1 LCLWPMA
8 KMLNTMNS
16 KKTDGKIFI
25 ITGMSGA
32 GKSQALKCFED
43 LGFYCIDNLPVALIP
58 AFSELV
64 KTNRHFRQVALGIDI
79 REGRFFKGFVKSL
92 DILRKLGLDYK
103 VIFLDAADP
112 IILQRFSETRHR
124 HPLGKNISEAVREER
139 KILSG
144 LKERANKVVDTS
156 KLTLGELKE
165 ILSGALELKRS
176 TEMKLTVISFG
187 YKYGIPLDADLV
199 MDVRFLPNP
208 NYIPRLKRRTGLDR
222 PVGDYIR
229 NKPGFKTFIKDYTG
243 QIKHL
248 LPLYIKEGKSYLT
261 IAIGCTGGR
270 HRSVFIAHQVA
281 ESLSRFGF
289 SVSEYH
295 RDIRK

>member
-1 LCLWPMA
+1 MRSN
-8 KMLNTMNS
+8 K
-16 KKTDGKIFI
+16 GKIFI

-64 KTNRHFRQVALGIDI
+64 KTNRHFKNVALGIDI

-92 DILRKLGLDYK
+92 DTLGRLGLDYK
-103 VIFLDAADP
+103 VIFMDASDP
-112 IILQRFSETRHR
+112 AILQRFSETRHR
-124 HPLGKNISEAVREER
+124 HPLGKNISQAVREER
-139 KILSG
+139 KILFE
-144 LKERANKVVDTS
+144 LKERANKVIDTS
-156 KLTLGELKE
+156 NLTLGELKE
-165 ILSGALELKRS
+165 ILAGALELKRS

-208 NYIPRLKRRTGLDR
+208 NYIPRLKHRTGLDK
-222 PVGDYIR
+222 PVGFYISSR
-229 NKPGFKTFIKDYTG
+229 PGFKRFIADYTG

-261 IAIGCTGGR
+261 IAIGCTGGK
-270 HRSVFIAHQVA
+270 HRSVFIASQLA
-281 ESLSRFGF
+281 QNLSRFGF

>member
-1 LCLWPMA
+1 MA
-8 KMLNTMNS
+8 DKIMSS
-16 KKTDGKIFI
+16 KKTEGKIFI

-58 AFSELV
+58 AFSGLV
-64 KTNRHFRQVALGIDI
+64 KTNRHFKNVALGIDI
-79 REGRFFKGFVKSL
+79 REGRFFKGFISSL
-92 DILRKLGLDYK
+92 DTLGKLGLHYK
-103 VIFLDAADP
+103 IIFLDASDP
-112 IILQRFSETRHR
+112 VILQRFSETRHR
-124 HPLGKNISEAVREER
+124 HPLGKNITQAVREER
-139 KILSG
+139 RILFE
-144 LKERANKVVDTS
+144 LKERANKVIDTS

-165 ILSGALELKRS
+165 ILAGMLELRRS

-208 NYIPRLKRRTGLDR
+208 NYIPRLSHRTGLD
-222 PVGDYIR
+222 PAVGAYIR
-229 NKPGFKTFIKDYTG
+229 SRPGFNSFIAGYTG
-243 QIKHL
+243 QIKQL
-248 LPLYIKEGKSYLT
+248 LPLYVKEGKSYLT
-261 IAIGCTGGR
+261 IAIGCTGGK
-270 HRSVFIAHQVA
+270 HRSVFIANRLA
-281 ESLSRFGF
+281 EALSRFGF

>member
-1 LCLWPMA
+1 M
-8 KMLNTMNS
+8 KNV
-16 KKTDGKIFI
+16 KGRIFI

-43 LGFYCIDNLPVALIP
+43 FGFYCVDNLPIALIP
-58 AFSELV
+58 LFSQLV
-64 KTNRHFRQVALGIDI
+64 KTQRHLRYVALGIDI
-79 REGRFFKGFVKSL
+79 REGRFFKGFISSL
-92 DILRKLGLDYK
+92 DTLRRLGLDYK
-103 VIFLDAADP
+103 VIFLDASDP
-112 IILQRFSETRHR
+112 ALLQRFSETRHR
-124 HPLGKNISEAVREER
+124 HPLGKNISQAVKEER
-139 KILSG
+139 RILSE
-144 LKERANKVVDTS
+144 LKEKANKVIDTS

-165 ILSGALELKRS
+165 ILSATLELKRS
-176 TEMKLTVISFG
+176 TEMKLTVTSFG

-199 MDVRFLPNP
+199 MDVRFFPNP
-208 NYIPRLKRRTGLDR
+208 NYVPSLKHRTGLDS
-222 PVGDYIR
+222 PVAKYIR
-229 NKPGFKTFIKDYTG
+229 NKPAYPQFMKGFVG
-243 QIKHL
+243 QIKTL

-281 ESLSRFGF
+281 SALSELGF